1 MNMKRRPPI
10 LRLLSQVAFLVLFM
24 ALLKMKRPTNWM
36 IVFVA
41 SALLS
46 AAFSRF
52 YCGWIC
58 PINTSM
64 QVSEVIG
71 RKLKIQK
78 RHVPAVLKSGI
89 ASYLMLG
96 VTLVLA
102 FLNITGRVKLPFVA
116 IMTAAGFL
124 VTLRYTQAVW
134 HNYLCPYGVI
144 LRLPSRFARF
154 RMSVGHECIPG
165 CDKCARVCPA
175 ESVTIGSQRADID
188 SSLCLVCQK
197 CAMVCPTHTIA
208 YRRSGA
214 R

>member
-1 MNMKRRPPI
+1 M
-10 LRLLSQVAFLVLFM
+10 
-24 ALLKMKRPTNWM
+24 
-36 IVFVA
+36 
-41 SALLS
+41 
-46 AAFSRF
+46 
-52 YCGWIC
+52 
-58 PINTSM
+58 
-64 QVSEVIG
+64 SEVIG

-154 RMSVGHECIPG
+154 RMNVGPECIPG

-188 SSLCLVCQK
+188 PSLCLVCQK
-197 CAMVCPTHTIA
+197 CTMVCPTVRQRTQAGLARDVSHRLRYLA
-208 YRRSGA
+208 SGLDKHRHKFMCDPVSRHPGVWPLDREGSDDRSSIVEDGHA
-214 R
+214 HGGRI